1 LVPCKSSTLEA
12 KTNDPEQKRK
22 KKKRNKKKSWKSVMS
37 IIGVGSYST
46 VTFSGNNQV
55 TKTIDNALSPT
66 QDLHQLSQLL
76 HEIIILSRFNH
87 PNLISS
93 LSIQKNNTNLNI
105 NMHASNCDLSA
116 IMKTPRTAA
125 LLRYKNILS
134 ITYQILSGLRYLH
147 YNNIIHRDLN
157 PRNIFV
163 STNGSVQIGDFG
175 LSCISMASPR
185 PKKSIKTT
193 SNTALHETKTM
204 SSHTDKNV
212 NQDVNEEQNEDTS
225 LEWRTLRV
233 SKISHTPYSAP
244 EITLDR
250 KKCSPATDIWASGV
264 ILTEMLTLHQ
274 TMASSSS
281 SPNAEDYGTTC
292 KSKYVLPLFSS
303 LLANVLDQSAVLQN
317 LILIRGGPPEEDVD
331 EWKTMSSQT
340 RTLMKQEMSNLRGS
354 VPLLSTK
361 GKKNDGLLVLAKKML
376 SYNYKKRV
384 TAREALHDVCFE
396 RDHVNTW
403 MVGHDVCGKRIS
415 KNEFQKMF
423 SFVMKMKNKKLTRED
438 VVLEIES
445 YL

>member
-1 LVPCKSSTLEA
+1 
-12 KTNDPEQKRK
+12 
-22 KKKRNKKKSWKSVMS
+22 MS

-46 VTFSGNNQV
+46 VTISKNNQV
-55 TKTIDNALSPT
+55 TKTIDNAFSPT
-66 QDLHQLSQLL
+66 QDIHQLSQLL

-93 LSIQKNNTNLNI
+93 ISIQKNNTNLNI

-116 IMKTPRTAA
+116 IVKTPRTAA
-125 LLRYKNILS
+125 LLTPTHILS

-175 LSCISMASPR
+175 LSCISMAPSKPQ
-185 PKKSIKTT
+185 KSHKTT

-204 SSHTDKNV
+204 SSNTDKNV
-212 NQDVNEEQNEDTS
+212 NQNVNEEQNEETS

-281 SPNAEDYGTTC
+281 SSNAEEYGSSVKT
-292 KSKYVLPLFSS
+292 KYVLPLFSS
-303 LLANVLDQSAVLQN
+303 LLANVLDKSAVLQN
-317 LILIRGGPPEEDVD
+317 LIQIRGGPPEEDVD

-361 GKKNDGLLVLAKKML
+361 GKKNEKDIDTTRFGLLVLAKKML

-384 TAREALHDVCFE
+384 TAKEALNDVCFE

-423 SFVMKMKNKKLTRED
+423 SFVMKMKNKKFTRED

>member
-1 LVPCKSSTLEA
+1 
-12 KTNDPEQKRK
+12 
-22 KKKRNKKKSWKSVMS
+22 MS

-46 VTFSGNNQV
+46 VTISKNNQV

-66 QDLHQLSQLL
+66 QDIHQLSQLL

-125 LLRYKNILS
+125 LLTKNNVTS

-185 PKKSIKTT
+185 PKRSTKTT

-204 SSHTDKNV
+204 SSNTDKNV
-212 NQDVNEEQNEDTS
+212 NQDVNEEQNEETS

-281 SPNAEDYGTTC
+281 SSSNAEDHGSSAKT
-292 KSKYVLPLFSS
+292 KYVLPLFSS
-303 LLANVLDQSAVLQN
+303 LLANVLDKSAVLQN

-361 GKKNDGLLVLAKKML
+361 GKKNEKDIDTTRFGLLVLAKKML

-384 TAREALHDVCFE
+384 TAKEALNDVCFE

-423 SFVMKMKNKKLTRED
+423 SFVMKMKNKKFTRED

>member
-1 LVPCKSSTLEA
+1 
-12 KTNDPEQKRK
+12 
-22 KKKRNKKKSWKSVMS
+22 MS

-55 TKTIDNALSPT
+55 TKTIDNAFSPT

-116 IMKTPRTAA
+116 IMKTPRTAT
-125 LLRYKNILS
+125 LLTPLSILS

-175 LSCISMASPR
+175 LSCISMASTR
-185 PKKSIKTT
+185 PKKNIKTT

-204 SSHTDKNV
+204 SSHTNKNV
-212 NQDVNEEQNEDTS
+212 NQDVNEEHEDTS

-250 KKCSPATDIWASGV
+250 KKCSPATDIWATGV

-281 SPNAEDYGTTC
+281 SSNAEDHGSSA

-303 LLANVLDQSAVLQN
+303 LLANVLDKSAVLQN

-361 GKKNDGLLVLAKKML
+361 GKKNEKDIDTTRFGLLVLAKKML

-384 TAREALHDVCFE
+384 TAKEALHDVCFE
-396 RDHVNTW
+396 RDRVNTW

-415 KNEFQKMF
+415 QNEFQKMF
-423 SFVMKMKNKKLTRED
+423 SFVMKMKNKKFTRED